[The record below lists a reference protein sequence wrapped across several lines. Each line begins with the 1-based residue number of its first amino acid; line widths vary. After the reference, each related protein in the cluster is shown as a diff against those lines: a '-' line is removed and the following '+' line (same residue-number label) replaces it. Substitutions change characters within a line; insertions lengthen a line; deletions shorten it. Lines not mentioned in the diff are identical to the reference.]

1 MKGFIL
7 GLCLCFVSA
16 NVLAADIDTS
26 GLSAEQKAQIALQVE
41 QMKNSS
47 LPPSAESAKEWADWG
62 TNMGRAISSTAK
74 ELGVAVDE
82 FSRTSVGKITMAV
95 IVYKVIGKE
104 VLRFVAGGVLFFFTI
119 IIWARYL
126 RKPFQTI
133 EYYENGKVKSRTNR
147 PPQNDTEMA
156 IYWVHNW
163 ATLLLGIAMSF
174 VIAFV

>member
-7 GLCLCFVSA
+7 GLCLCLASA

-41 QMKNSS
+41 QMKSG
-47 LPPSAESAKEWADWG
+47 PPSAETAQQWADWG
-62 TNMGRAISSTAK
+62 TNMGKAISSTAK
-74 ELGVAVDE
+74 ELGVAVDD
-82 FSRTSVGKITMAV
+82 FSRTPVGKITMAV

-104 VLRFVAGGVLFFFTI
+104 VLRFVAGAVLFFFTI

-133 EYYENGKVKSRTNR
+133 EYYESGKVKSRTNR